1 MVMKKSRNKTS
12 DFEPIGRVLEKT
24 IRGFRKPSDM
34 DLTRIWEC
42 WDEVAGEVVAE
53 NAQPA
58 AFKGHILVV
67 HVTSSTW
74 IHQLR
79 FVQDELTSKLNQAL
93 GKELVREIKFK
104 TGAVG

>member
-1 MVMKKSRNKTS
+1 MKKGKNIS
-12 DFEPIGRVLEKT
+12 DEFEPLGRVLEKA
-24 IRGFRKPSDM
+24 IRDFRKSA
-34 DLTRIWEC
+34 DLELTQIWEH
-42 WDEVAGEVVAE
+42 WDRAVGEAVAE

-67 HVTSSTW
+67 HVISSTW

-79 FVQDELTSKLNQAL
+79 FTKDEMILKLNQAL

-104 TGAVG
+104 TGAVK